1 MPDLL
6 YMSCQDCHVQKIWS
20 GFMFRPDFL
29 HVGVQPGRTWIL
41 FRLCFLHMGVQ
52 PCTRLPAQRSPA
64 WQDML
69 LLFVQIRLP
78 AHRSPAWQDMELFVQ
93 IRLPAHGSPAWQ
105 DMLYYV
111 QIRLPT
117 RLPAH
122 RSPAWQDM
130 DCVQTTLPAHGSPA
144 WQDMLYVHT
153 LSIFSAAHSGSPAWQ
168 DTNKCCMSRQVITSK
183 YSKRGRSGLTTMC
196 PAWLD
201 TSEGSMSRLITSKYS
216 RSGLG
221 QPKGLTLN

>member
-29 HVGVQPGRTWIL
+29 HVGVRPGRTWIL

-52 PCTRLPAQRSPA
+52 PCTRLPAQRSLT
-64 WQDML
+64 WQDM

-78 AHRSPAWQDMELFVQ
+78 AHGSPARQDMLLLFVQ

-105 DMLYYV
+105 DMRYFV
-111 QIRLPT
+111 QIRLP
-117 RLPAH
+117 AH
-122 RSPAWQDM
+122 GSPAWQDM
-130 DCVQTTLPAHGSPA
+130 DFYVQIRLPAHGSPAWQDMDYYVQSRLPAHGSPA

-196 PAWLD
+196 PAWL
-201 TSEGSMSRLITSKYS
+201 
-216 RSGLG
+216 
-221 QPKGLTLN
+221 

>member
-6 YMSCQDCHVQKIWS
+6 YMSCQYCHVQKIWS

-52 PCTRLPAQRSPA
+52 PCTRLPAHRSLT

-78 AHRSPAWQDMELFVQ
+78 AHRSPAWQDM
-93 IRLPAHGSPAWQ
+93 
-105 DMLYYV
+105 LYYV
-111 QIRLPT
+111 QTRLPT

-168 DTNKCCMSRQVITSK
+168 DT
-183 YSKRGRSGLTTMC
+183 
-196 PAWLD
+196 
-201 TSEGSMSRLITSKYS
+201 
-216 RSGLG
+216 
-221 QPKGLTLN
+221 